1 MAEERKRVKA
11 TILHLEGRVERLRRL
26 PMMNPT
32 GPGLYEELIKYEA
45 ALKGYQEKTEFRLQV
60 MTGLSV
66 ELASEAPTGYLSGL
80 IRSRKEKTEIKEV
93 VRNGQRIAGAKEV
106 LAAATTFFRETYS
119 AFQHT
124 HTEID
129 ESWEVEEDKR
139 LLESDKAALTMPWSE
154 EEVKVALREIPTGKA
169 PGQDGLPKEPFAQ
182 KWELLGKELMKL
194 IGGFE
199 KDVFMPEAFMTAVTI
214 LLHKKGEREQLGNY
228 RPITLLSVVY
238 KLVAKVLASR
248 IKKVLPREISNH
260 QFSFLPGRRLADAV
274 SVVADVVDAV
284 AEGDKDWLL
293 LLVDFQK
300 SYDSVSREFPFT
312 TMGKM
317 GFPAKFIA

>member
-1 MAEERKRVKA
+1 
-11 TILHLEGRVERLRRL
+11 
-26 PMMNPT
+26 
-32 GPGLYEELIKYEA
+32 
-45 ALKGYQEKTEFRLQV
+45 
-60 MTGLSV
+60 
-66 ELASEAPTGYLSGL
+66 
-80 IRSRKEKTEIKEV
+80 
-93 VRNGQRIAGAKEV
+93 
-106 LAAATTFFRETYS
+106 
-119 AFQHT
+119 
-124 HTEID
+124 
-129 ESWEVEEDKR
+129 
-139 LLESDKAALTMPWSE
+139 MPWSE
-154 EEVKVALREIPTGKA
+154 EEVKVALRELPTGKA
-169 PGQDGLPKEPFAQ
+169 PGQDGLPKELFAH

-199 KDVFMPEAFMTAVTI
+199 KDVFMPEAFMMAVTI

-248 IKKVLPREISNH
+248 IKKVLPRVISKH
-260 QFSFLPGRRLADAV
+260 QFSFLPRRRLADAV
-274 SVVADVVDAV
+274 SIVADMVDAV

-300 SYDSVSREFPFT
+300 SYDSVSQEFLFT